1 MRQILWSEADRVPE
15 PSASRHVPRLI
26 SRQRQVKPGEHGSL
40 SSNTPTPHPQSR
52 SHITSR
58 PSQPQLNERS
68 SFRPLVPQPETGP
81 STLSRLS
88 KLKSKE
94 HGFLRPGHAFVAGTN
109 RGSTSEMS
117 RWHGKQRERE
127 SGRKFRPKQVQV
139 DLYIPSTV
147 TVGQLAKLLNVRLR
161 MANPFSGAQRTDS
174 VLFEGTLQRKMDQV
188 GMYEASSYDYGRQLS
203 LSQSE
208 R

>member
-1 MRQILWSEADRVPE
+1 
-15 PSASRHVPRLI
+15 
-26 SRQRQVKPGEHGSL
+26 
-40 SSNTPTPHPQSR
+40 
-52 SHITSR
+52 
-58 PSQPQLNERS
+58 
-68 SFRPLVPQPETGP
+68 
-81 STLSRLS
+81 
-88 KLKSKE
+88 
-94 HGFLRPGHAFVAGTN
+94 
-109 RGSTSEMS
+109 MS